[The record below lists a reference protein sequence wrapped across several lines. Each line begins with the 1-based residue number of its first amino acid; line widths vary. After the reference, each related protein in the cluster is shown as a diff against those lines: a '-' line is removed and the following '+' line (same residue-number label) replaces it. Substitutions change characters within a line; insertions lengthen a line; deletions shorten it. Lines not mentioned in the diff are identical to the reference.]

1 MNSTNNGSTHGLV
14 SHNCLIALAALSGAN
29 VIAHLIALPSLPAQ
43 IPPIGVRAVRSTAGG
58 QAGRQP
64 PWARYPSG
72 CSPSST

>member
-43 IPPIGVRAVRSTAGG
+43 IPTHWGASGEVNDWG